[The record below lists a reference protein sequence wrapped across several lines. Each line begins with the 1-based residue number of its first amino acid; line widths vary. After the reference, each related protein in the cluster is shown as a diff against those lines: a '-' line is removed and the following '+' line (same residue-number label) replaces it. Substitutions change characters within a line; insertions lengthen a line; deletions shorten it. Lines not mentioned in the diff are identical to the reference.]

1 MGNSYF
7 SHTIHRVRRAARLTW
22 NYKQKFEELLP
33 RDMSFLSNLNRGL
46 CEYDI
51 IEDDSDQERGK
62 DR

>member
-1 MGNSYF
+1 
-7 SHTIHRVRRAARLTW
+7 
-22 NYKQKFEELLP
+22 
-33 RDMSFLSNLNRGL
+33 MSFLSNLNRGL